1 MVCKKFKKNY
11 GGGNIWA
18 KKDGE
23 GILFA
28 ALPDAIQWAV
38 SGRALQREFLCRHFL
53 LFKLKPMP
61 KRNPLPGI
69 RGGMMLVF
77 CGFFWLL
84 ILRVCFPVLQ
94 DFLRL
99 LGVPLQAG
107 KHDIGVIGA
116 IVEFIH

>member
-1 MVCKKFKKNY
+1 MQEVQKELWRREYLGKKKTARESFLLRSPMQSS
-11 GGGNIWA
+11 GRCR
-18 KKDGE
+18 
-23 GILFA
+23 A
-28 ALPDAIQWAV
+28 ALAKGNCCAAIFFC
-38 SGRALQREFLCRHFL
+38 S
-53 LFKLKPMP
+53 
-61 KRNPLPGI
+61 NSN